1 MRLNRIALL
10 LATALPA
17 FVLGGC
23 QDQTRWMRQGWEEY
37 RYDRG
42 WVSRHQAVQWV
53 ISEDPDLRC
62 KGIGILN
69 RKGFDGLPKTQEYV
83 RTLAIAQAERSAVVR
98 GAAIRAQA
106 HAGDNAEAMTILL
119 AAVNDRDSYVRTEA
133 CVVLGKLGDPKAIEP
148 LAKVLRNDAFSDV
161 RAAAAD
167 ALGAFRDK
175 KAALALAGS
184 VGDQDFLVAHS
195 CLGSLKKLTGENL
208 GYKAT
213 KWSEWINAQADPFAK
228 AGQRPPGPVKPE
240 DKPGAK
246 LKKWMFFWKTD
257 PRERVE

>member
-10 LATALPA
+10 LAPALLA
-17 FVLGGC
+17 LVLGGC
-23 QDQTRWMRQGWEEY
+23 QDQTRWIQQGWEEY

-42 WVSRHQAVQWV
+42 WISRHQAVKWV
-53 ISEDPDLRC
+53 ISEDPDLRH

-83 RTLAIAQAERSAVVR
+83 RTLAVAQAEHSPVVR
-98 GAAIRAQA
+98 GVAIGAQA
-106 HAGDNAEAMTILL
+106 HAGNKAEAMTVLL
-119 AAVNDRDSYVRTEA
+119 AAVNDKDSYVRTEA
-133 CVVLGKLGDPKAIEP
+133 CVVLGKLGNPKAIEP
-148 LAKVLRNDAFSDV
+148 LAKVLKNDTFSDV

-167 ALGAFRDK
+167 ALGAFQDK
-175 KAALALAGS
+175 KAAMALAAS
-184 VGDQDFLVAHS
+184 VESQDFLVAHS

-208 GYKAT
+208 GYNTT
-213 KWSEWINAQADPFAK
+213 KWGEWINFQEDPFAK

-246 LKKWMFFWKTD
+246 LKKWLLFWKTD